1 MPRLVI
7 NTYGIVTLFTS
18 INGGVNVPN
27 PHEGPKAKSG
37 KGGGLEVT
45 PVKNVAQGSSP
56 SRITA
61 LYFFPPSLS
70 QKGLE
75 GAAYKTWK
83 KSNQWTRYQERNQI
97 IREDW
102 KWDK

>member
-1 MPRLVI
+1 MPRSVI
-7 NTYGIVTLFTS
+7 STYSIVTLVTS

-37 KGGGLEVT
+37 KSGGLEVIQ
-45 PVKNVAQGSSP
+45 VKNVAQGSSS

-75 GAAYKTWK
+75 GAAYKIQK
-83 KSNQWTRYQERNQI
+83 KSYQ
-97 IREDW
+97 
-102 KWDK
+102 

>member
-7 NTYGIVTLFTS
+7 STYGIVTLVSS

-37 KGGGLEVT
+37 KGLEVI
-45 PVKNVAQGSSP
+45 PVENVAQGSSP

-61 LYFFPPSLS
+61 LYFFPPSIS

-75 GAAYKTWK
+75 GAAYKIQK
-83 KSNQWTRYQERNQI
+83 KSKQ
-97 IREDW
+97 
-102 KWDK
+102 